1 MLYPLEAI
9 TLGTIKYGDSSLIA
23 SCYTKQHG
31 LQSYILKGILTS
43 RVNKKISKSLF
54 EPLNLLELEA
64 PKNSS
69 NRLGYIK
76 EAKIDIHY
84 SSIPFDLRKK
94 ALIFFLAEVIHQVVK
109 EEHEANQELYVFF
122 KEKLLWLDNHQNIS
136 LFHVKMMLDLTRF
149 IGFYP
154 NTNNSSDSFFDL
166 ESGCMSSIKPY
177 GKYIE
182 GKIKKLWFCIL
193 GMKFENV
200 SSINITKENKKILL
214 NSVVNYYEIHLQ
226 QFKPPK
232 STEILNEIFRSA

>member
-1 MLYPLEAI
+1 MHYSLEAI

-23 SCYTKQHG
+23 ACYTKQHG
-31 LQSYILKGILTS
+31 LQSYILKGILTT
-43 RVNKKISKSLF
+43 RGNKKNSKSLF

-64 PKNSS
+64 PKNPSD
-69 NRLGYIK
+69 RLGYIK
-76 EAKIDIHY
+76 EAKLNIHY

-109 EEHEANQELYVFF
+109 EEHEANEKLFDF
-122 KEKLLWLDNHQNIS
+122 LREKLLWLDNHQNIS
-136 LFHVKMMLDLTRF
+136 LFHVKMMLDLTKF

-154 NTNNSSDSFFDL
+154 NTNNSSDSYFNL

-177 GKYIE
+177 GKYLE
-182 GKIKKLWFCIL
+182 GKIKTLWFSIL
-193 GMKFENV
+193 GMEFGEV
-200 SSINITKENKKILL
+200 WSIKITKEDKKTLL

-232 STEILNEIFRSA
+232 STEILNEIFKSA